1 MGIALQKMLQARLE
15 AEKRRRENCDLLIV
29 DKDKQTFPY
38 NLHEKPK
45 LEGQQSKETLHS
57 FFSQTKDA
65 EVLLPIVTE
74 SVAESEKDPQ
84 AQLASVAPELVHQ
97 DSVQAKKYPTP

>member
-1 MGIALQKMLQARLE
+1 
-15 AEKRRRENCDLLIV
+15 LLIV

-38 NLHEKPK
+38 NLPEKPK

-65 EVLLPIVTE
+65 DVLLPIVTE
-74 SVAESEKDPQ
+74 SVAESEKDP
-84 AQLASVAPELVHQ
+84 
-97 DSVQAKKYPTP
+97 